1 MNVMTAEKV
10 KPLGY
15 MCVCVYVC
23 ESECEQVGSRLVF
36 HDDCHGV

>member
-10 KPLGY
+10 KPLGH
-15 MCVCVYVC
+15 MCVCVC